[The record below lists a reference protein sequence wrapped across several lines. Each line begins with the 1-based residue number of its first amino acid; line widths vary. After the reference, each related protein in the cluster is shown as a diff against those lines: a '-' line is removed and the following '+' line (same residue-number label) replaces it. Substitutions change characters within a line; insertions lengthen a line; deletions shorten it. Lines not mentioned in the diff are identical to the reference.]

1 MTHTV
6 HQRIVYHV
14 DLFVDH
20 LIAEAKRLDSEL
32 TIEQKTSLLNA
43 LGKWVAIKNKLIDG
57 MEGERLDEFRARLKQ
72 GATPGQARGRAEP
85 TGGGQ
90 SSQRVDREQKRA
102 AGRKGQ
108 LVRWGLPPDPASA
121 DGVPSGLAEFKK
133 RIPRADDRDDGGARD
148 DAGGDDRG
156 VRPGLLGDF

>member
-14 DLFVDH
+14 DQFVDH

-57 MEGERLDEFRARLKQ
+57 MEGEKLDEFRARLKQ
-72 GATPGQARGRAEP
+72 GATPGRALSRAEP

-90 SSQRVDREQKRA
+90 SSQHVDREQKSR
-102 AGRKGQ
+102 AGRLGMGR
-108 LVRWGLPPDPASA
+108 RWGFDPELT
-121 DGVPSGLAEFKK
+121 DGTGAGLAEFKK
-133 RIPRADDRDDGGARD
+133 RIPRADDGAD
-148 DAGGDDRG
+148 I
-156 VRPGLLGDF
+156 

>member
-32 TIEQKTSLLNA
+32 TIEQKTNLLNA

-72 GATPGQARGRAEP
+72 GDAAPKRQAGVP
-85 TGGGQ
+85 NQ
-90 SSQRVDREQKRA
+90 HVYDQFVDREKKQA
-102 AGRKGQ
+102 AGRKSAIA
-108 LVRWGLPPDPASA
+108 RWGTFDPATEP
-121 DGVPSGLAEFKK
+121 GGPSGLAAFKA
-133 RIPRADDRDDGGARD
+133 RIPRADDRGDGGEVPA
-148 DAGGDDRG
+148 AGGSDGG
-156 VRPGLLGDF
+156 VRPGLLGDC

>member
-72 GATPGQARGRAEP
+72 GAAAPKRQAGVP
-85 TGGGQ
+85 NQ
-90 SSQRVDREQKRA
+90 HVYDQRVDHAQKAR
-102 AGRKGQ
+102 AGRKGMAS
-108 LVRWGLPPDPASA
+108 RWGLPNPELT
-121 DGVPSGLAEFKK
+121 DGDGIGAGLTEFKK
-133 RIPRADDRDDGGARD
+133 RIPRADDRGDGGTDGGDRS
-148 DAGGDDRG
+148 DAGGVPPPNNLCD
-156 VRPGLLGDF
+156 

>member
-20 LIAEAKRLDSEL
+20 LIAEAQRRDNEL

-57 MEGERLDEFRARLKQ
+57 MEGEKLDEFRARLKK
-72 GATPGQARGRAEP
+72 GDAAPKRK
-85 TGGGQ
+85 TGVPNQ
-90 SSQRVDREQKRA
+90 HVYDQRVDPKQKSA
-102 AGRKGQ
+102 AGRKGMIS
-108 LVRWGLPPDPASA
+108 RWGAAARSCVDRWRPL
-121 DGVPSGLAEFKK
+121 
-133 RIPRADDRDDGGARD
+133 RPRRVQKAHTSSR
-148 DAGGDDRG
+148 
-156 VRPGLLGDF
+156 